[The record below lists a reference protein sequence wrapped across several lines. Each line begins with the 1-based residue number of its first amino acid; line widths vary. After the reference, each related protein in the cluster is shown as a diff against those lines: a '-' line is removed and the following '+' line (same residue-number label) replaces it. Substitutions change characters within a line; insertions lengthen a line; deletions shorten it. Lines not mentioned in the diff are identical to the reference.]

1 MRAIL
6 SLIAAVMIMAP
17 PGPAFSQSAESD
29 HAAFRQIISAQIDA
43 FRADNADKA
52 YSFAAPSLQH
62 QFSNPAK
69 FMAMVRKRYVP
80 IYAPTRF
87 SFGDVSNELGKPTQR
102 VTIVGPHGRAWLV
115 RYGFSK
121 HRAGQWRIAAVH
133 LVEID
138 KSMAGQPPAPGKP
151 PVQGGKQLVAA
162 LAAQRGGAQFDVTY
176 DTGTKQLRIT
186 QVAGKKPAGKVFELW
201 MIKGDNPPVSLGVV
215 DGGGNSSAP
224 VAAALQSAFAEG
236 VTLAVSVEPVGG
248 STTGAPTGPVVAMG
262 PVKRG

>member
-1 MRAIL
+1 MRLIL
-6 SLIAAVMIMAP
+6 SLIAGVMIIASD
-17 PGPAFSQSAESD
+17 GPAHAQNIETD

-43 FRADNADKA
+43 FRADDARKA
-52 YSFAAPSLQH
+52 YSFAAPSLQR
-62 QFSNPAK
+62 QFSDPVA
-69 FMAMVRKRYVP
+69 FMAMVRKSYVP

-102 VTIVGPHGRAWLV
+102 VTVVGPHGRAWLA
-115 RYGFSK
+115 RYGFVK
-121 HRAGQWRIAAVH
+121 HHSGQWRIAGVH
-133 LVEID
+133 LIEID
-138 KSMAGQPPAPGKP
+138 KSMAGKP
-151 PVQGGKQLVAA
+151 PSKGNQLVAE
-162 LAAQRGGAQFDVTY
+162 LAPQRGGAKFDVTY
-176 DTGTKQLRIT
+176 DTGTKQLNIRH
-186 QVAGKKPAGKVFELW
+186 VGGKKPAGKVFELW

-262 PVKRG
+262 AVKKG